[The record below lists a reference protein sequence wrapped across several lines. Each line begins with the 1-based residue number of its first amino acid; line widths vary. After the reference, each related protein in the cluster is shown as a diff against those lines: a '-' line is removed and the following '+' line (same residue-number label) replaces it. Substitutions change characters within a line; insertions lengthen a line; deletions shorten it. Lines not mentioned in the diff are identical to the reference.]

1 MKQNSNLIQS
11 IQGRITEIAEKTK
24 IKLDIKDKKII
35 ALLAEDA
42 RMPLALIAKQIA
54 LSRDAVDYRIKRLV
68 DSGLIIG
75 FVPVLML
82 KKFGYYWFHVYLLLD
97 ETQKEKQNELID
109 ALKSHPNIRSV
120 MEYSDRWDIEFI
132 LIAENAVEFDNII
145 TEIISDKA
153 GIILEKSKLEVIKYY
168 KSIHIPDIFYRQV
181 SENIS
186 EYAKHII
193 RNPGTAKNIGESDL
207 SPEETKTLYSL
218 DFKDIQILNILSKN
232 CRISTYKI
240 AEEVNLSA
248 DAISYRIKRMLT
260 EGYIEKFTII
270 LNLSMLNYEWYTF
283 AIQIKT
289 LDKENEKKF
298 REFVRNSPYIIRA
311 VKVLGRWDLLL
322 YIVTDNSAAFHHTIK
337 EIKSNFANIINSYQ
351 TWSAYKE
358 HTYNHFPKILETK
371 YKKKKVLVFGTFDIL
386 HPGHLQLFK
395 DAKKYGDHLT
405 VVVSRNATVKK
416 VKGALPRYDEADR
429 LEHVKAIDIVDEVM
443 LGSLGDK
450 YEMIQEI
457 NPDIICLGYDQYSF
471 TEKLSKKLKEMN
483 INPKIVRL
491 QPYKE
496 DKYKS
501 SKLKELDK

>member
-1 MKQNSNLIQS
+1 MKQNSSLRPKLH
-11 IQGRITEIAEKTK
+11 GRITEIEENTK

-42 RMPLALIAKQIA
+42 RMPLAQIAKQVS
-54 LSRDAVDYRIKRLV
+54 LSRDAVDYRIKQLIAY
-68 DSGLIIG
+68 GLIIG

-97 ETQKEKQNELID
+97 ETQKEKQNELIN
-109 ALKSHPNIRSV
+109 ALKNHPNIRSV

-132 LIAENAVEFDNII
+132 LIAENSIEFDSIV
-145 TEIISDKA
+145 TEIISNRA
-153 GIILEKSKLEVIKYY
+153 GIILEKSMLEVIKYY
-168 KSIHIPDIFYRQV
+168 KSIHIPNIFYQHIF
-181 SENIS
+181 EQD
-186 EYAKHII
+186 KHIL
-193 RNPGTAKNIGESDL
+193 KNIGESNL
-207 SPEETKTLYSL
+207 SPEEIKTQYSL

-232 CRISTYKI
+232 CRVSTYNI
-240 AEEVNLSA
+240 AEKINLSA
-248 DAISYRIKRMLT
+248 DAISYRIKRMIND
-260 EGYIEKFTII
+260 GYIEKFTLI

-289 LDKENEKKF
+289 LNKDNERKF
-298 REFVRNSPYIIRA
+298 REFVRNNPYIIRA

-322 YIVTDNSAAFHHTIK
+322 YIVTDNAAAFHHTIK
-337 EIKSNFANIINSYQ
+337 EIKSNFADIINSYQ

-358 HTYNHFPKILETK
+358 HTYNHFPMILETK
-371 YKKKKVLVFGTFDIL
+371 YKKKKVLVFGTFDLL

-405 VVVSRNATVKK
+405 VVVSRNSTVKK
-416 VKGALPRYDEADR
+416 VKGSLPKYDEADR
-429 LEHVKAIDIVDEVM
+429 LEHVEAIDIVDEAM
-443 LGSLGDK
+443 LGSIGDK

-457 NPDIICLGYDQYSF
+457 HPDIICLGYDQHNF
-471 TEKLSKKLKEMN
+471 TDKLAQKLKEMH

-496 DKYKS
+496 HKYKS
-501 SKLKELDK
+501 SKLKEEDK